1 MQTCHA
7 KYAAYGEGLIKAR
20 WPKLKTQQ
28 WIGLENSHSL
38 DIYNI
43 SALESTYKKSSV
55 ISNFRA
61 SLILQKFT
69 KENVLRNFVK
79 KTQLIR
85 SRLIEKGFRARGCAM
100 LETLFQS
107 TFKS

>member
-43 SALESTYKKSSV
+43 SALESTYKKRSV

-61 SLILQKFT
+61 SLILKKFT
-69 KENVLRNFVK
+69 KEKFLRNFAK
-79 KTQLIR
+79 KLN
-85 SRLIEKGFRARGCAM
+85 
-100 LETLFQS
+100 
-107 TFKS
+107 